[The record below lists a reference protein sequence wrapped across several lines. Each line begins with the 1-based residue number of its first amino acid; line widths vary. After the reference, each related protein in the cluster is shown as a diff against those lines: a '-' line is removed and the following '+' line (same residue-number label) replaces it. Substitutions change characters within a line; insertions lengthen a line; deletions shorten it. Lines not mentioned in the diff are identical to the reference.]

1 MVRMFESFSRGYYL
15 GRLYVAPRDGDH
27 AVMQADQHEQVNR
40 QLYADE
46 DGIARLDAPL
56 VVKVGSR
63 HVAVHAAS
71 DVPGDTIAA
80 PPAVLDDAGIDA
92 PPELSEVLLAKP
104 DRADQL
110 LRIAGT

>member
-1 MVRMFESFSRGYYL
+1 MFESFSQGYYL
-15 GRLYVAPRDGDH
+15 GRLYVTPREGET
-27 AVMQADQHEQVNR
+27 AVMQTEQHEKVNR

-46 DGIARLDAPL
+46 SGLARLDTPL
-56 VVKVGSR
+56 VVKLGSR
-63 HVAVHAAS
+63 HIAVHGAT

-80 PPAVLDDAGIDA
+80 PPDVLDDAGIDT

>member
-1 MVRMFESFSRGYYL
+1 MFESFSRGYYL
-15 GRLYVAPRDGDH
+15 GRLYVAPHDGDR
-27 AVMQADQHEQVNR
+27 AVMQADQHERVNR
-40 QLYADE
+40 QLYADGE
-46 DGIARLDAPL
+46 GVERLDHPL

-63 HVAVHAAS
+63 HLAVHAAS

-80 PPAVLDDAGIDA
+80 PPDVLADAGVDT

-104 DRADQL
+104 ERADQL